1 MEHFET
7 RTRIQNIFIQIH
19 LRFKLHYSYSHIVV
33 ALQLYIV
40 KNGEFKNEKII
51 AFWKI

>member
-7 RTRIQNIFIQIH
+7 RTRIQNIFIQIP
-19 LRFKLHYSYSHIVV
+19 LCFKSYYSYSHIVV

-40 KNGEFKNEKII
+40 KNGEFKDEKII
-51 AFWKI
+51 AF